1 METGAQV
8 AIKILDKGGLNKQ
21 NMASQIKKEISL
33 MKRIEHCN
41 VVRLIEVLA
50 SKTKV
55 FIVLELV
62 TGGELFDVIKAHGK
76 LDEAVA
82 RRYFRQ
88 LIEGV
93 QHCHMQVS
101 LAWHSATS
109 CFVVQCKFALG
120 NHAVVT
126 AVQSHCAGLLTL
138 WHSSAHSNT
147 NTATAATTIA

>member
-1 METGAQV
+1 MSRYLCCSACIWQLAVHMDTGAQV

-33 MKRIEHCN
+33 MKRFEHRN

-50 SKTKV
+50 SRTKV

-62 TGGELFDVIKAHGK
+62 TGGELFDVIKAHGR
-76 LDEAVA
+76 LEETIA

-101 LAWHSATS
+101 LALLCSTCVLCRAIMLNT
-109 CFVVQCKFALG
+109 QL
-120 NHAVVT
+120 
-126 AVQSHCAGLLTL
+126 HCN
-138 WHSSAHSNT
+138 S
-147 NTATAATTIA
+147 